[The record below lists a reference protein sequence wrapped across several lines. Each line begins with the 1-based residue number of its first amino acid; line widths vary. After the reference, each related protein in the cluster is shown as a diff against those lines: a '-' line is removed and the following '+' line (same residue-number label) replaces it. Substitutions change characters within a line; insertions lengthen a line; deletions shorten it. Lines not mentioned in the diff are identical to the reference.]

1 MGLAICERGGRM
13 IYIYDR
19 LSHQY
24 LYVDKNY
31 IIHASEWVGT
41 EIYKVYLPNGRKLLI
56 NRDEFNRI
64 LKDR

>member
-1 MGLAICERGGRM
+1 M

-56 NRDEFNRI
+56 DRDDFNRI